1 MKLICN
7 KSQLSEIINIV
18 QKAVSSKSTMP
29 ILECIKIDASGDG
42 HITFTGNNIDLC
54 IEYNSK
60 CNVTEGGTIALTSKM
75 FGEIIRRLPEG
86 DVSITVNEDNNTTK
100 IKSGL
105 SEFNIQGFSAS
116 EYPSAPILDE
126 IFRFKL
132 TQNTLKKLVRNTISF
147 VAVNEGKKPVLTG
160 ILFEIKNNMLNV
172 VASDG
177 HRLAVVKE
185 ELKESVNDAKFIIP
199 GATLRELLKILKDE
213 DENVDIIV
221 SDRHVLFDFGSFQ
234 VYTRLLDGDFLK
246 YDAIIS
252 AVNTINVI
260 VDRRKITESLERAM
274 LLINDDISSR
284 TENKVP
290 VKLNIAYDK
299 IDVSCLT
306 GRGQVN
312 DTVDVQLDGGDLII
326 GFNCSFLLDAL
337 SVCDDERVKMEFS
350 APSSGC
356 FIKSADEN
364 NDSYI
369 YMVLPIRLYN

>member
-1 MKLICN
+1 
-7 KSQLSEIINIV
+7 
-18 QKAVSSKSTMP
+18 
-29 ILECIKIDASGDG
+29 
-42 HITFTGNNIDLC
+42 
-54 IEYNSK
+54 
-60 CNVTEGGTIALTSKM
+60 
-75 FGEIIRRLPEG
+75 
-86 DVSITVNEDNNTTK
+86 
-100 IKSGL
+100 
-105 SEFNIQGFSAS
+105 
-116 EYPSAPILDE
+116 
-126 IFRFKL
+126 
-132 TQNTLKKLVRNTISF
+132 
-147 VAVNEGKKPVLTG
+147 
-160 ILFEIKNNMLNV
+160 
-172 VASDG
+172 
-177 HRLAVVKE
+177 
-185 ELKESVNDAKFIIP
+185 
-199 GATLRELLKILKDE
+199 
-213 DENVDIIV
+213 
-221 SDRHVLFDFGSFQ
+221 
-234 VYTRLLDGDFLK
+234 
-246 YDAIIS
+246 
-252 AVNTINVI
+252 
-260 VDRRKITESLERAM
+260 M